1 MPTITIQI
9 PEETLEAIKRQ
20 AEAEGID
27 LEAAATLA
35 LMAGVHGEK
44 SALEM
49 ILKYASDSKKE
60 ISD

>member
-27 LEAAATLA
+27 LEAVATLA

>member
-27 LEAAATLA
+27 LEAVATLA
-35 LMAGVHGEK
+35 LMAGVNGEK